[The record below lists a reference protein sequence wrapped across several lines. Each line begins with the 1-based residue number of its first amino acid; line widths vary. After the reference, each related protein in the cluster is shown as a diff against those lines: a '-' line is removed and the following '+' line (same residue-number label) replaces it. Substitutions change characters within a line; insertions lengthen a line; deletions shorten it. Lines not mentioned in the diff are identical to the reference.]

1 MEKLSKFLSRTHL
14 LREEAKVK
22 LSKGKLAA
30 VANLYELFT
39 ADQINALKQ
48 EKKLT
53 FNSSNK
59 SQFRIDEPVHLSL
72 KIKNIRTVTTKIF
85 AIDL

>member
-1 MEKLSKFLSRTHL
+1 M

-22 LSKGKLAA
+22 LSKGKLDA

-39 ADQINALKQ
+39 VEQINELKQ

-59 SQFRIDEPVHLSL
+59 SQFQIDESVHLSL
-72 KIKNIRTVTTKIF
+72 KIKNIRTVTAKIF